1 MSLKHL
7 MASRVC
13 PRYDFSAICR
23 LALCLQDMLISKHTL
38 TEMLLFA
45 RMEGC
50 LPFKCTTPFDSCKN
64 NGSNG
69 SIFSISS
76 EVSNS
81 STQNVRQIETTRSGK
96 DEANKALQD
105 LASTAKNSHS
115 NLMLHITRPGSSL
128 PGNHQQQRHHR
139 SFPRDSC
146 AYKVTNDGLHPG

>member
-1 MSLKHL
+1 MSSCTLSPGYAHLK
-7 MASRVC
+7 AYTDRN
-13 PRYDFSAICR
+13 A
-23 LALCLQDMLISKHTL
+23 ALCKNGGVLAVQMHDALR
-38 TEMLLFA
+38 F
-45 RMEGC
+45 
-50 LPFKCTTPFDSCKN
+50 FKN

-105 LASTAKNSHS
+105 LASTAENSHS
-115 NLMLHITRPGSSL
+115 NLMLHITRTGSSL

-146 AYKVTNDGLHPG
+146 AYKSTNDGLHPG